1 MQSCKSWSMASS
13 FLSVAHRG
21 GGCEV
26 AENSLAG
33 ILHGI
38 EVGSDIV
45 EFDVRATKD
54 GVVVLLHDEDL
65 MRVAGVDRK
74 LAEVSFAEL
83 QKLQIFHKEPF
94 VTFDEVLEQTKK
106 TRCFVEIKEVDIVSK
121 VMGTIAKYEAFNRC
135 TIISFFEEALV
146 KAKRIE
152 PKIQTGL
159 IYYRGKIETAKEIG
173 ADLVLPYYKIATKK
187 ANDFAHSLGLKVG
200 VWSVNKREDIEKM
213 IENKADFIASDYPT
227 MLVGLK
233 GGRD

>member
-1 MQSCKSWSMASS
+1 MQSCKSWSMASN

-38 EVGSDIV
+38 GVGCDVV

-65 MRVAGVDRK
+65 IRVAGMDRK
-74 LAEVSFAEL
+74 LAEVSFDEL
-83 QKLQIFHKEPF
+83 QKFQIFHKEPF
-94 VTFDEVLEQTKK
+94 VTFDEVLRQTKK
-106 TRCFVEIKEVDIVSK
+106 RRCFVEVKEPD
-121 VMGTIAKYEAFNRC
+121 TIAQVMELIFKYEAVDRC
-135 TIISFFEEALV
+135 TIISFFEEALIE
-146 KAKRIE
+146 AKKIE
-152 PKIQTGL
+152 LRIQTGL
-159 IYYRGKIETAKEIG
+159 IYYRGKIEVAKEIG

-200 VWSVNKREDIEKM
+200 VWSVNQRVDIEKM
-213 IENKADFIASDYPT
+213 IANGADFIASDYPT